1 MKAFI
6 LNGFEKKDD
15 TLYKIISEHL
25 KGIGWEINT
34 FFPQDKRIAPCQG
47 CFGCWIKT
55 PGICVI
61 DDDGRDIVQMAIQS
75 DMIVFLSP
83 ITFGG
88 YSSGLKKA
96 IDRMVPIAL
105 PFFMKIDG
113 EIHHKSRY
121 GGRPLE
127 KLGFFSKKERKS
139 LDLIT
144 ELLTTGRKNS
154 QEVMDL
160 KTNRPM
166 PAWMYVMGGTIFN
179 WRYKARK
186 NKVWKRVYDRPYQS

>member
-15 TLYKIISEHL
+15 ALYEIISEHL

-61 DDDGRDIVQMAIQS
+61 DDAGRNVVQMAVQS

-83 ITFGG
+83 VTFGG
-88 YSSGLKKA
+88 YSSCLKKA

-113 EIHHKSRY
+113 EIHHKSCYEGRRY
-121 GGRPLE
+121 RVHSQTVWRRAIGETGISFQKR
-127 KLGFFSKKERKS
+127 KKCSRS
-139 LDLIT
+139 H
-144 ELLTTGRKNS
+144 
-154 QEVMDL
+154 
-160 KTNRPM
+160 NRI
-166 PAWMYVMGGTIFN
+166 AHY
-179 WRYKARK
+179 R
-186 NKVWKRVYDRPYQS
+186 